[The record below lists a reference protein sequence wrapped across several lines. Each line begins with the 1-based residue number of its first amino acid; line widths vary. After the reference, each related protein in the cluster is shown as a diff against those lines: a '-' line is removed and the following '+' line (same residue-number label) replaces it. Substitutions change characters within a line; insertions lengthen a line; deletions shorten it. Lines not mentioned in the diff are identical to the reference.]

1 MMNKK
6 QWLQIYKDTAYIA
19 ESTHLKKYEIIL
31 VFMEDIGL
39 RYFKIPMYEFI
50 NIKEAQ
56 RELVSIDSS
65 DNNHRNIDLWG
76 F

>member
-1 MMNKK
+1 MNKK
-6 QWLQIYKDTAYIA
+6 QWLQIYKDAAYLA
-19 ESTHLKKYEIIL
+19 ESTSLKEYGTIL
-31 VFMEDIGL
+31 AFMEDIGL

-56 RELVSIDSS
+56 RELVAIDSANG
-65 DNNHRNIDLWG
+65 NNHNIDPWD